1 MTASR
6 AFGMLLCL
14 FPIVAAYATELP
26 EHPPT
31 DWKLT
36 FSDEFHTLD
45 KSRWSTAFS
54 NGQRHLG
61 SDHEKEMYVD
71 PAYAGDT
78 ATPLG
83 LNPFS
88 ITEDGLTIHADRPG
102 PTLRAHLEGQL
113 YTSGLITTFRSFHQL
128 YGYFEMR
135 AQFPY
140 GRGFW
145 PAFWLLPLDSSW
157 PPEIDV
163 VEILG
168 HEPTK
173 LYTTIHWRGPD
184 SKPTSTG
191 FGTIGPDTSK
201 DFHTYGV
208 LWTPTDIVWYFDG
221 RLVAHTI
228 TPDDM
233 RKPMWMLINLA
244 VGGEWPG
251 EPDSS
256 TKFPGDMR
264 INYVKA
270 YALPHQP

>member
-1 MTASR
+1 VRAPMTVSR
-6 AFGMLLCL
+6 GLGLLLYFSIGAVC
-14 FPIVAAYATELP
+14 ATELP

-31 DWKLT
+31 DWQLT
-36 FSDEFHTLD
+36 FSDEFRTLD
-45 KSRWSTAFS
+45 KSRWSTS
-54 NGQRHLG
+54 LPEGGRHLG
-61 SDHEKEMYVD
+61 HDEKEMYVD
-71 PAYAGDT
+71 PSYAGDT
-78 ATPLG
+78 STSLG

-88 ITEDGLTIHADRPG
+88 LHEDGLIIRADHPG
-102 PTLRAHLEGQL
+102 PMIRAHLEGQL

-145 PAFWLLPLDSSW
+145 PAFWLLPDDLTW

-173 LYTTIHWRGPD
+173 LYTTIHWRGLYG
-184 SKPTSTG
+184 KPNSTG
-191 FGTIGPDTSK
+191 FGTVVQDTTK

-208 LWTPTDIVWYFDG
+208 LWTPTDIVWFFDG
-221 RLVAHTI
+221 LRVAHTI

-233 RKPMWMLINLA
+233 HKPMWMLINLA
-244 VGGEWPG
+244 VGGKWPG
-251 EPDSS
+251 QPDAS
-256 TKFPGDMR
+256 TKFPAEMR

-270 YALPHQP
+270 YTLP